1 MNFSHLDHFLDT
13 YLPSIGVPGSDTV
26 VMDKNH
32 EVIYRHQS
40 GYDSLRLGTP
50 VRPDALYN
58 LYSCTKVSTVVAATQ
73 LIEDGEIVPT
83 EPLYAYF
90 PEYEH
95 MMVEEDDGKGGKR
108 LRPAKSPILIGQL
121 LSMSAGLDYRLDSK
135 SITDVIR
142 ATDGRAPTLDIV
154 RALAN
159 EPLCFDPGTDFRYSL
174 CLDVI
179 GGLIELVS
187 GKKLSEYMKER
198 IFDPL
203 GMTHTTFAMTD
214 EIKPKIA
221 TQYEFNSK
229 TCMPEEIPVDANA
242 FRFGTEYE
250 SAGAGLISS
259 VDDQILLADALTHF
273 GVGKTG
279 ERILSKA
286 GVNLIRS
293 NQMKPGMLVPAVD
306 LPHCM
311 GYSYGYGVRVN
322 LDPASAGNLA
332 PLGEF
337 GWDGARCAY
346 FSCDPENGI
355 SLFHAEHMGALH
367 SLINPRLRNALYA
380 SIDD

>member
-1 MNFSHLDHFLDT
+1 MNFSHLDHFLDD

-26 VMDKNH
+26 VMDKDHN
-32 EVIYRHQS
+32 VVYRHQS
-40 GYDSLRLGTP
+40 GFDSLADRTP

-58 LYSCTKVSTVVAATQ
+58 MYSCTKISTVVAAVQ
-73 LIEDGEIVPT
+73 LMEDGEIVAT

-95 MMVEEDDGKGGKR
+95 MNVAEDDGHGNTV

-121 LSMSAGLDYRLDSK
+121 LTMTAGFDYDLNSPAIVETVKR
-135 SITDVIR
+135 TG
-142 ATDGRAPTLDIV
+142 GRAPTLDVV
-154 RALAN
+154 RALGSK
-159 EPLCFDPGTDFRYSL
+159 PLCFDPGTRFRYSL

-187 GKKLSEYMKER
+187 GKSLGEYMKER

-214 EIKPKIA
+214 EVKSKIA
-221 TQYEFNSK
+221 TQYEFDSA
-229 TCMPEEIPVDANA
+229 TCTPRQIPVDYNPY
-242 FRFGTEYE
+242 RFGTEYE

-286 GVNLIRS
+286 GVNLIRT
-293 NQMKPGMLVPAVD
+293 NAMHGDMLLPTD
-306 LPHCM
+306 IPHCA
-311 GYSYGYGVRVN
+311 GYGYGYGVRVN
-322 LDPASAGNLA
+322 VDPGSAGNLA
-332 PLGEF
+332 PKTEF

-346 FSCDPENGI
+346 FSSDPESGI

-367 SLINPRLRNALYA
+367 TLINPRLRNALYA